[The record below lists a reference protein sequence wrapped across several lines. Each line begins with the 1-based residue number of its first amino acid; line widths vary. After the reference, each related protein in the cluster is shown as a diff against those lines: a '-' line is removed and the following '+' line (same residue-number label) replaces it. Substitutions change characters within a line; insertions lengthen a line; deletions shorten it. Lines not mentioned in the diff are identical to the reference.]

1 MADRTFPAPLDY
13 EPHLHESL
21 AQPDRMF
28 VVLYNHDYERWFAA
42 CRADTYYSALN
53 VMNMARNRH
62 RLAMIQRQAAERQAL
77 HLRHLAERKRPR

>member
-1 MADRTFPAPLDY
+1 MSTLPPPLDY

-28 VVLYNHDYERWFAA
+28 VVLYNHQYERWFAA
-42 CRADTYYSALN
+42 CRADSYYSALN
-53 VMNMARNRH
+53 LMLDHRNYH
-62 RLAMIQRQAAERQAL
+62 RLSVIQRQRAEREAL